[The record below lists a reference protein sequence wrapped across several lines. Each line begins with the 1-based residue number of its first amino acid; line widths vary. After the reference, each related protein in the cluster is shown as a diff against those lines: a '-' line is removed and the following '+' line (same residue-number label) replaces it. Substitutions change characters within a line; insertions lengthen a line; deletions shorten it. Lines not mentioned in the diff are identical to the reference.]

1 MRCVN
6 LQGTILEVIVSHFMQ
21 HIYVFVQK
29 KSEKYFAYVLI
40 FSFFCTFAKNIYF
53 SYKEM

>member
-1 MRCVN
+1 M
-6 LQGTILEVIVSHFMQ
+6 QGTILEVIVSHFMQ